1 MYPQPRKRGKGGKE
15 DKNKGRQMEM
25 TLDEE
30 NSGNELREELNLVNI
45 IVECETIRYDWNLS
59 Q

>member
-1 MYPQPRKRGKGGKE
+1 MYPQPRKGGKGGKE

-45 IVECETIRYDWNLS
+45 IVECETIWYDWNLS

>member
-1 MYPQPRKRGKGGKE
+1 MYPQPRKGGKGGKE

-45 IVECETIRYDWNLS
+45 IVECETI
-59 Q
+59 

>member
-1 MYPQPRKRGKGGKE
+1 MYPQPRKGGKGGQE
-15 DKNKGRQMEM
+15 DKNEGRQMEM

>member
-1 MYPQPRKRGKGGKE
+1 MYPQPRKGGEGGKE

-45 IVECETIRYDWNLS
+45 IVECETTRYDWNLS

>member
-1 MYPQPRKRGKGGKE
+1 MYPQPRKGGKE

-45 IVECETIRYDWNLS
+45 IVECETIWYDWNLS

>member
-1 MYPQPRKRGKGGKE
+1 MYPQPRKGGKGGKE